1 MAERCVCFLPSVLHA
16 PRCAPVLF
24 WAAGAALAAA
34 QVTLVMSVQQYW
46 PDVGLLLLLLRCGQA
61 AGSCVLSYRAL

>member
-1 MAERCVCFLPSVLHA
+1 MAERCICFLQSVLHA

-46 PDVGLLLLLLRCGQA
+46 PDVGLLLLLLR
-61 AGSCVLSYRAL
+61 